1 MSPKPSLTI
10 ALYFIYSVLKVALYA
25 VVINLHFGWAV
36 FPLCVSFTH
45 ETNLRKEKKEKKRKK
60 EKKKKKKKRHLAFD
74 DSTIKIPSDSADCTH
89 YFSDTPSKHGFVF
102 HFDLST
108 GLVCGGI
115 PRIE

>member
-1 MSPKPSLTI
+1 MDSIP
-10 ALYFIYSVLKVALYA
+10 
-25 VVINLHFGWAV
+25 
-36 FPLCVSFTH
+36 PLCVLYARNESQ
-45 ETNLRKEKKEKKRKK
+45 ERKKREKKEKGKK
-60 EKKKKKKKRHLAFD
+60 EEKKKRHLAFD

-108 GLVCGGI
+108 GLVCWGI